1 VVVAAAETELWSLTD
16 RQLAVEV
23 ADAVAL
29 RAQADAVL
37 LVRLGEAGVKLP
49 MDLSWIV
56 LPGVTIRTL
65 RITCAAS

>member
-1 VVVAAAETELWSLTD
+1 MVVAAAETELWSLTD

-65 RITCAAS
+65 RIPCAAR

>member
-1 VVVAAAETELWSLTD
+1 MAAAETELWSLTD

-56 LPGVTIRTL
+56 LPRSDDQDVADPLCG
-65 RITCAAS
+65 